1 MAAQCPNPC
10 PFIGCDWPRFY
21 DASED
26 RRVQSHKRCKIEFDL
41 FIAGFTLTYDSRTVM
56 IREIY
61 SLCPFVGFE
70 LTGEREETRVAIP
83 FRKCARSLQYN
94 KKLYVCVCD
103 IMTIS
108 LCFVLGYANTLI
120 FPYFIQHGT

>member
-70 LTGEREETRVAIP
+70 LTGKREETREWP
-83 FRKCARSLQYN
+83 FRSENARDLYSTIKSYM
-94 KKLYVCVCD
+94 YVCV
-103 IMTIS
+103 TS
-108 LCFVLGYANTLI
+108 
-120 FPYFIQHGT
+120 